1 MKGLKFICI
10 ILVFCS
16 VLGSAQDPH
25 FSQYFMSPATI
36 NPALVGTGYGKY
48 RLMSNYRDQWSI
60 GKTPYRT
67 YTMGLDANV
76 FADKKRNKNILG
88 LGLLFLGDQSN
99 YGLLK
104 SSYVSSSVS
113 YHLNLNENNTVGV
126 GFQSTLGKR
135 YLDRVNLTF
144 GNQFGSTG
152 FDVNRASGENQ
163 LLKMPVFYSLNAGVH
178 YSYQT
183 TYNQFNMG
191 LSLFNLNKPQ
201 QSFLKDIS
209 QRSSLETVFYSSY
222 EFSSWNNLLFSANG
236 IFRIQAKQ
244 NYFAI
249 GGVVG
254 LDMSKGKN
262 IQVLYAG
269 SWFREGDA
277 IYPYVGIMLN
287 NLQVGLS
294 YDIVIS
300 KQNLGNINPQSIEL
314 SFIWRDLT
322 NQSGKIICPWR

>member
-1 MKGLKFICI
+1 MKILKSICLIFFII
-10 ILVFCS
+10 NRI
-16 VLGSAQDPH
+16 GSAQDPH
-25 FSQYFMSPATI
+25 FSQYFMSPVTV

-67 YTMGLDANV
+67 YTIGFDANL

-88 LGLLFLGDQSN
+88 LGLLFLGDQAA
-99 YGLLK
+99 YGLLR

-113 YHLNLNENNTVGV
+113 YHLNLNENNIIGV
-126 GFQSTLGKR
+126 GFQSTVGKR
-135 YLDRVNLTF
+135 YIDRENLIF
-144 GNQFGSTG
+144 GNQFGSGG
-152 FDVNRASGENQ
+152 FDLNKISGENQ

-191 LSLFNLNKPQ
+191 ISLFNMNKPQ

-222 EFSSWNNLLFSANG
+222 EFSSWNNLLFSTNG

-254 LDMSKGKN
+254 LDMSKGEN
-262 IQVLYAG
+262 IQVLYVG

-300 KQNLGNINPQSIEL
+300 KQNLGNINPQGIEL

-322 NQSGKIICPWR
+322 NQSGRIICPWR

>member
-1 MKGLKFICI
+1 
-10 ILVFCS
+10 
-16 VLGSAQDPH
+16 
-25 FSQYFMSPATI
+25 
-36 NPALVGTGYGKY
+36 
-48 RLMSNYRDQWSI
+48 
-60 GKTPYRT
+60 
-67 YTMGLDANV
+67 
-76 FADKKRNKNILG
+76 
-88 LGLLFLGDQSN
+88 LFLGDQSN

-104 SSYVSSSVS
+104 SSYVSSSIS
-113 YHLNLNENNTVGV
+113 YHLNLNENNTIGV
-126 GFQSTLGKR
+126 GFQSTVGKR

-144 GNQFGSTG
+144 GNQFGSNG

-163 LLKMPVFYSLNAGVH
+163 LLKMPVFYSLNAGVQ

-191 LSLFNLNKPQ
+191 ISLFNMNKPQ

-209 QRSSLETVFYSSY
+209 QRASLETVFYSSY

-244 NYFAI
+244 NYFAF

-254 LDMSKGKN
+254 LDMSKGEN

-287 NLQVGLS
+287 NLQIGLS